1 MMRDEVQKPA
11 QQEADPKKPA
21 PGKSEP
27 AAPPH
32 GQRPRHLGLIA
43 VLALLALGGLVFYGF
58 VNHAQRHQAAVETE
72 KQQEQA
78 VPVVRIARVKSNS
91 APSAIDLPGSTEAF
105 DFATVYAR
113 ATGYIAK
120 RNVDIGSE
128 VKAGDV
134 LAIIAAPDLDQQ
146 LLQAEAQVAQLRA
159 AIAQAQANMQLAK
172 VTNGRTQ
179 TLVVQGWQTKQQG
192 DTDRLTY
199 QAQAAAVQVAQAN
212 LKAGEAQVSQL
223 KELTSF
229 ERVIAPF
236 DGFITQRHIDVG
248 SLVTANQST
257 GTALFDIAHSEVLRT
272 EVYVPQNSVFGLKDG
287 ATAEIR
293 VPEIPGRVFHG
304 TVSRNA
310 NALQS
315 GTRTRQTEVDID
327 NADGALFPG
336 LYCTV
341 RLFIQRSAPVI
352 TIPSQAMIFNKNGL
366 SAAVYEDGV
375 AHLRKLTLLADNGAL
390 VDVQTGLKPDDQ
402 IILNPPINIH
412 DGMRVTSA
420 NNPSNSLRSAENTSN
435 NSSKD

>member
-1 MMRDEVQKPA
+1 MRDEVQKPA

-159 AIAQAQANMQLAK
+159 AIAQA
-172 VTNGRTQ
+172 
-179 TLVVQGWQTKQQG
+179 
-192 DTDRLTY
+192 
-199 QAQAAAVQVAQAN
+199 
-212 LKAGEAQVSQL
+212 
-223 KELTSF
+223 
-229 ERVIAPF
+229 
-236 DGFITQRHIDVG
+236 
-248 SLVTANQST
+248 
-257 GTALFDIAHSEVLRT
+257 
-272 EVYVPQNSVFGLKDG
+272 
-287 ATAEIR
+287 
-293 VPEIPGRVFHG
+293 
-304 TVSRNA
+304 
-310 NALQS
+310 
-315 GTRTRQTEVDID
+315 
-327 NADGALFPG
+327 
-336 LYCTV
+336 
-341 RLFIQRSAPVI
+341 
-352 TIPSQAMIFNKNGL
+352 
-366 SAAVYEDGV
+366 
-375 AHLRKLTLLADNGAL
+375 
-390 VDVQTGLKPDDQ
+390 
-402 IILNPPINIH
+402 
-412 DGMRVTSA
+412 
-420 NNPSNSLRSAENTSN
+420 
-435 NSSKD
+435 